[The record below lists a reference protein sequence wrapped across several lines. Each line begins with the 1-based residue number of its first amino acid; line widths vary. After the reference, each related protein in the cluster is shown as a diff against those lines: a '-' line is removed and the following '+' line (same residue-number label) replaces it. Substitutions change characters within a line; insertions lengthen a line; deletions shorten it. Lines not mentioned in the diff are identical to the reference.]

1 MPSAAYPYFTVD
13 DDTIHSSHPITYKTI
28 SLDPILLLSF
38 PTRLFSII
46 ISSPIL
52 ICHVLSP
59 SLSFNLLSFLL
70 TSSPSVTSSLSH
82 TLSLPLYPSSLSLS
96 LSLSV
101 CLPLSVSLSILGDP
115 IKLR

>member
-1 MPSAAYPYFTVD
+1 MPPAGYLYFTVD
-13 DDTIHSSHPITYKTI
+13 DDTIHSSHPITFKTI

-70 TSSPSVTSSLSH
+70 TSSTTVTLTLSH
-82 TLSLPLYPSSLSLS
+82 THYRFLSILRL
-96 LSLSV
+96 
-101 CLPLSVSLSILGDP
+101 CLCLCLCLSVSLSILSDP